1 MTTFSRTD
9 MSLLGQW
16 WWTVDRWT
24 IAAIIG
30 LVTLGVFLIMAAS
43 PSIAE
48 GLKLDTF
55 HFVGRQL
62 LFLPLAM
69 ISMFCVSLLSRE
81 NILRLSLVVFFF
93 AAALMIFTL
102 FSGVEIKGATRW
114 VNVAGVSLQPSE
126 FIKPAFAVIA
136 AWMFAAWRLKEGF
149 PGYLLV
155 FGLYGGVVLLLIAQ
169 PDVGMAIL
177 ISFVWGLQFFL
188 AGLPMVLVMG
198 IGTVFIFGG
207 FAAYFQFS
215 HVRERID
222 RFIDPQ
228 NIDVYGQVS
237 RSLEAF
243 KNGGVFGRGPGE
255 GHVKENLPDAH
266 SDFIFA
272 VAVEE
277 FGMIA
282 GLLIVSVFGFIVLR
296 GLMRV
301 FKETDLFV
309 QLAVTGLLAQFG
321 LQAIINLA
329 STLNL
334 MPTKGATL
342 PFISYG
348 GSSLLALSI
357 SMGMVLSLTRE
368 RPNSKFTSR
377 TIWER
382 SKL

>member
-16 WWTVDRWT
+16 WRTVDRWT
-24 IAAIIG
+24 IAAIIT
-30 LVTLGVFLIMAAS
+30 LATLGAFLIMAAS

-48 GLKLDTF
+48 RLSLDTF
-55 HFVGRQL
+55 HFVGRQV

-69 ISMFCVSLLSRE
+69 ISMFAVSFLSRE
-81 NILRLSLVVFFF
+81 NIRRLSLILFSF
-93 AAALMIFTL
+93 AAVLMIFTL
-102 FSGVEIKGATRW
+102 FSGTEIKGATRW
-114 VNVAGVSLQPSE
+114 VKIVGISLQPSE

-136 AWMFAAWRLKEGF
+136 ASMFAAWRLEERF
-149 PGYLLV
+149 PGYLVVL
-155 FGLYGGVVLLLIAQ
+155 GLYGGVVLLLIAQ

-198 IGTVFIFGG
+198 IGTVFILGG

-215 HVRERID
+215 HVRERIN

-228 NIDVYGQVS
+228 NSDAYQVS
-237 RSLEAF
+237 QSLEAF
-243 KNGGVFGRGPGE
+243 KKGGVFGRGPGE
-255 GHVKENLPDAH
+255 GHIKENLPDAH

-282 GLLIVSVFGFIVLR
+282 GLLIVSIFGFIVLR

-342 PFISYG
+342 PFVSYG
-348 GSSLLALSI
+348 GSSLLALSVG
-357 SMGMVLSLTRE
+357 MGMVLSLTRE

-377 TIWER
+377 TVWES

>member
-1 MTTFSRTD
+1 
-9 MSLLGQW
+9 
-16 WWTVDRWT
+16 
-24 IAAIIG
+24 
-30 LVTLGVFLIMAAS
+30 
-43 PSIAE
+43 
-48 GLKLDTF
+48 
-55 HFVGRQL
+55 
-62 LFLPLAM
+62 M
-69 ISMFCVSLLSRE
+69 ISMFAVSFFSRV
-81 NILRLSLVVFFF
+81 NIRRLSLIVFSF
-93 AAALMIFTL
+93 ATALMIFTL
-102 FSGVEIKGATRW
+102 FSGAEIKGATRW
-114 VNVAGVSLQPSE
+114 VNVLGVSLQPSE
-126 FIKPAFAVIA
+126 FIKPAFAVISA
-136 AWMFAAWRLKEGF
+136 SMFAAWSLKERF
-149 PGYLLV
+149 PGYLVVL
-155 FGLYGGVVLLLIAQ
+155 GLYGGVVLLLIAQ

-198 IGTVFIFGG
+198 IGTFFIFGG

-215 HVRERID
+215 HVQERID

-228 NIDVYGQVS
+228 NSDAYQVS
-237 RSLEAF
+237 QSLEAI
-243 KNGGVFGRGPGE
+243 KKGGVFGRGPGE

-282 GLLIVSVFGFIVLR
+282 GLLIVSIFGFIVLR

-342 PFISYG
+342 PFVSYG

-377 TIWER
+377 TVWER

>member
-1 MTTFSRTD
+1 MTMFSRTD

-16 WWTVDRWT
+16 WQTVDRWT
-24 IAAIIG
+24 IAAIIT
-30 LVTLGVFLIMAAS
+30 LATLGAFLIIAAS

-48 GLKLDTF
+48 RLSLDTF
-55 HFVGRQL
+55 HFVGRQV

-69 ISMFCVSLLSRE
+69 ISMFAVSFLSRV
-81 NILRLSLVVFFF
+81 NIRRLSLIIFSF
-93 AAALMIFTL
+93 AAALMMFTL

-114 VNVAGVSLQPSE
+114 VNVVGVSLQPSE

-136 AWMFAAWRLKEGF
+136 ASMFAAWRLEERF
-149 PGYLLV
+149 PGYLVVL
-155 FGLYGGVVLLLIAQ
+155 GLYGGVVLLLIAQ
-169 PDVGMAIL
+169 PDVGMAVL

-215 HVRERID
+215 HVRERIEQ
-222 RFIDPQ
+222 FIDPQ
-228 NIDVYGQVS
+228 NSDVYQVS
-237 RSLEAF
+237 QSLEAF
-243 KNGGVFGRGPGE
+243 KKGGVFGRGPGE

-309 QLAVTGLLAQFG
+309 QLAVAGLLAQFG

-377 TIWER
+377 TVWER

>member
-16 WWTVDRWT
+16 WQTVDRWT
-24 IAAIIG
+24 IAAIIT
-30 LVTLGVFLIMAAS
+30 LATLGAFLIIAAS
-43 PSIAE
+43 PPIAE
-48 GLKLDTF
+48 RLSLDTF
-55 HFVGRQL
+55 HFVGRQV

-69 ISMFCVSLLSRE
+69 ISMFAVSFLSRA
-81 NILRLSLVVFFF
+81 NIRRISLIVFSF

-114 VNVAGVSLQPSE
+114 VNVVGVSLQPSE

-136 AWMFAAWRLKEGF
+136 ASMFAAWRLEERF
-149 PGYLLV
+149 PGYLVVL
-155 FGLYGGVVLLLIAQ
+155 GLYGGVVLLLIAQ

-198 IGTVFIFGG
+198 IGTVFFFGG

-215 HVRERID
+215 HVRERIE

-228 NIDVYGQVS
+228 NSDVYQVS
-237 RSLEAF
+237 QSLEAF
-243 KNGGVFGRGPGE
+243 KKGGVFGRGPGE

-342 PFISYG
+342 PFVSYG

-377 TIWER
+377 TVWER
-382 SKL
+382 RK

>member
-1 MTTFSRTD
+1 MTMFSRTD

-16 WWTVDRWT
+16 WQTVDRWT
-24 IAAIIG
+24 IAAIIT
-30 LVTLGVFLIMAAS
+30 LATLGAFLIIAAS
-43 PSIAE
+43 PPIAE
-48 GLKLDTF
+48 RLSLDTF
-55 HFVGRQL
+55 HFVGRQV

-69 ISMFCVSLLSRE
+69 ISMFAVSFLSRL
-81 NILRLSLVVFFF
+81 NIRRLSLIVFSF

-102 FSGVEIKGATRW
+102 FSGAEIKGATRW
-114 VNVAGVSLQPSE
+114 VNVLGVSLQPSE

-136 AWMFAAWRLKEGF
+136 ASMFAAWRLEERF
-149 PGYLLV
+149 PGYLVVL
-155 FGLYGGVVLLLIAQ
+155 GLYGGVVLLLIAQ
-169 PDVGMAIL
+169 PDVGMAVL

-215 HVRERID
+215 HVRERIEQ
-222 RFIDPQ
+222 FIDPQ
-228 NIDVYGQVS
+228 NSDVYQVS
-237 RSLEAF
+237 QSLEAF
-243 KNGGVFGRGPGE
+243 KKGGVFGRGPGE

-309 QLAVTGLLAQFG
+309 QLAVAGLLAQFG

-342 PFISYG
+342 PFVSYG

-377 TIWER
+377 TVWER

>member
-1 MTTFSRTD
+1 MTMFSRTD

-16 WWTVDRWT
+16 WQTVDRWT
-24 IAAIIG
+24 IAAIIT
-30 LVTLGVFLIMAAS
+30 LATLGAFLIIAAS
-43 PSIAE
+43 PPIAE
-48 GLKLDTF
+48 RLSLDTF
-55 HFVGRQL
+55 HFVGRQV

-69 ISMFCVSLLSRE
+69 ISMFAVSFLSRL
-81 NILRLSLVVFFF
+81 NIRRLSLIVFSF

-102 FSGVEIKGATRW
+102 FSGTEIKGATRW
-114 VNVAGVSLQPSE
+114 VNVLGVSLQPSE

-136 AWMFAAWRLKEGF
+136 ASMFAAWRLEERF
-149 PGYLLV
+149 PGYLVVL
-155 FGLYGGVVLLLIAQ
+155 GLYGGVVLLLIAQ
-169 PDVGMAIL
+169 PDVGMAVL

-215 HVRERID
+215 HVRERIEQ
-222 RFIDPQ
+222 FIDPQ
-228 NIDVYGQVS
+228 NSDVYQVS
-237 RSLEAF
+237 QSLEAF
-243 KNGGVFGRGPGE
+243 KKGGVFGRGPGE

-309 QLAVTGLLAQFG
+309 QLAVAGLLAQFG

-377 TIWER
+377 TVWER

>member
-9 MSLLGQW
+9 MSVLGQW
-16 WWTVDRWT
+16 WRTVDRWT
-24 IAAIIG
+24 IAAIIT
-30 LVTLGVFLIMAAS
+30 LATLGVFLIMAAS

-48 GLKLDTF
+48 KLSLDTF
-55 HFVGRQL
+55 HFAGRQV

-69 ISMFCVSLLSRE
+69 ISMFAVSFLSRA
-81 NILRLSLVVFFF
+81 NIHRLSLVVFSF

-102 FSGVEIKGATRW
+102 FGGEEIKGATRW
-114 VNVAGVSLQPSE
+114 INVVGVSLQPSE

-136 AWMFAAWRLKEGF
+136 ASIFAAWRLEERF
-149 PGYLLV
+149 PGYLV
-155 FGLYGGVVLLLIAQ
+155 AFGLYGGVVLLLIAQ

-198 IGTVFIFGG
+198 IGTIFIFGG
-207 FAAYFQFS
+207 FAAYLQFS

-228 NIDVYGQVS
+228 NIDVYGQVN

-243 KNGGVFGRGPGE
+243 KKGGVFGRGPGE

-342 PFISYG
+342 PFVSYG

-377 TIWER
+377 TVWES

>member
-69 ISMFCVSLLSRE
+69 ISMFCVSLLSRD
-81 NILRLSLVVFFF
+81 NILQLSLVVFFF
-93 AAALMIFTL
+93 AAAFMIFTL

-114 VNVAGVSLQPSE
+114 VNVVGVSLQPSE

-222 RFIDPQ
+222 RFVDPQ

-282 GLLIVSVFGFIVLR
+282 GLLIVSIFGFIVLR

-342 PFISYG
+342 PFVSYG

-368 RPNSKFTSR
+368 RPNSNFTSR
-377 TIWER
+377 TVWER
-382 SKL
+382 SKS

>member
-1 MTTFSRTD
+1 
-9 MSLLGQW
+9 
-16 WWTVDRWT
+16 
-24 IAAIIG
+24 
-30 LVTLGVFLIMAAS
+30 
-43 PSIAE
+43 
-48 GLKLDTF
+48 
-55 HFVGRQL
+55 
-62 LFLPLAM
+62 
-69 ISMFCVSLLSRE
+69 
-81 NILRLSLVVFFF
+81 
-93 AAALMIFTL
+93 
-102 FSGVEIKGATRW
+102 
-114 VNVAGVSLQPSE
+114 
-126 FIKPAFAVIA
+126 
-136 AWMFAAWRLKEGF
+136 
-149 PGYLLV
+149 
-155 FGLYGGVVLLLIAQ
+155 
-169 PDVGMAIL
+169 
-177 ISFVWGLQFFL
+177 
-188 AGLPMVLVMG
+188 MVLVMG

-222 RFIDPQ
+222 RFIDPR
-228 NIDVYGQVS
+228 NSDAYQVS
-237 RSLEAF
+237 QSLEAI
-243 KNGGVFGRGPGE
+243 KKGGVFGRGPGE
-255 GHVKENLPDAH
+255 GHVKENLPAAH

-282 GLLIVSVFGFIVLR
+282 GLLIVSIFGFIVLR

-342 PFISYG
+342 PFVSYG

-357 SMGMVLSLTRE
+357 GMGMVLSLTRE

-377 TIWER
+377 TILER

>member
-16 WWTVDRWT
+16 WQTVDRWT
-24 IAAIIG
+24 IAAIIT
-30 LVTLGVFLIMAAS
+30 LATLGAFLIIAAS
-43 PSIAE
+43 PPIAE
-48 GLKLDTF
+48 RLSLDTF
-55 HFVGRQL
+55 HFAGRQV

-69 ISMFCVSLLSRE
+69 ISMFAVSFLSRA
-81 NILRLSLVVFFF
+81 NIRRLSLIVFSF

-102 FSGVEIKGATRW
+102 FSGAEIKGATRW
-114 VNVAGVSLQPSE
+114 VNVVGVSLQPSE

-136 AWMFAAWRLKEGF
+136 ASMFAAWRLEERF
-149 PGYLLV
+149 PGYLVVL
-155 FGLYGGVVLLLIAQ
+155 GLYGGVVLLLIAQ

-188 AGLPMVLVMG
+188 AGLPMLLVMG

-215 HVRERID
+215 HVQERID

-342 PFISYG
+342 PFVSYG
-348 GSSLLALSI
+348 GSSLLALAFG
-357 SMGMVLSLTRE
+357 MGMLLALTR
-368 RPNSKFTSR
+368 R
-377 TIWER
+377 R
-382 SKL
+382 SGGIE

>member
-1 MTTFSRTD
+1 MTMFSRTD

-16 WWTVDRWT
+16 WQTVDRWT
-24 IAAIIG
+24 IAAIIT
-30 LVTLGVFLIMAAS
+30 LATLGAFLIIAAS
-43 PSIAE
+43 PPIAE
-48 GLKLDTF
+48 RLSLDTF
-55 HFVGRQL
+55 HFVGRQV

-69 ISMFCVSLLSRE
+69 ISMFAVSFLSRV
-81 NILRLSLVVFFF
+81 NIRRLSLIVFSF

-102 FSGVEIKGATRW
+102 FSGTEIKGATRW
-114 VNVAGVSLQPSE
+114 VNVVGVSLQPSE

-136 AWMFAAWRLKEGF
+136 ASMFSAWRLEERF
-149 PGYLLV
+149 PGYLVVL
-155 FGLYGGVVLLLIAQ
+155 GLYGGVVLLLIAQ

-309 QLAVTGLLAQFG
+309 QLAVAGLLAQFG

-342 PFISYG
+342 PFVSYG

-377 TIWER
+377 TVWER
-382 SKL
+382 RK

>member
-1 MTTFSRTD
+1 M
-9 MSLLGQW
+9 
-16 WWTVDRWT
+16 DRWT
-24 IAAIIG
+24 IAAIIALATVG
-30 LVTLGVFLIMAAS
+30 AFLIMAAS
-43 PSIAE
+43 PSIADR
-48 GLKLDTF
+48 LRLDTF
-55 HFVGRQL
+55 HFVSRQL

-69 ISMFCVSLLSRE
+69 ISMFAISFCSRE
-81 NILRLSLVVFFF
+81 NILRLSLIVFCF
-93 AAALMIFTL
+93 AATLMIFTL
-102 FSGVEIKGATRW
+102 FGGAEIKGATRW
-114 VNVAGVSLQPSE
+114 VNILGVSLQPSE

-136 AWMFAAWRLKEGF
+136 AWMFAAWRLKERF
-149 PGYLLV
+149 PGYLAV

-169 PDVGMAIL
+169 PDIGMSIL

-188 AGLPMVLVMG
+188 AGLPMILVMG
-198 IGTVFIFGG
+198 IGTIFIFGG

-228 NIDVYGQVS
+228 NSDVYQVS

-243 KNGGVFGRGPGE
+243 KNGGVFGKGPGE

-282 GLLIVSVFGFIVLR
+282 GLLIVSIFGFVVLR
-296 GLMRV
+296 GLAKV

-309 QLAVTGLLAQFG
+309 QIAVTGLLAQFG

-342 PFISYG
+342 PFVSYG

-357 SMGMVLSLTRE
+357 GMGMVLALTRE

-377 TIWER
+377 TARE
-382 SKL
+382 SGEL

>member
-1 MTTFSRTD
+1 MTMFSRTD

-16 WWTVDRWT
+16 WQTVDRWT
-24 IAAIIG
+24 IAAIIT
-30 LVTLGVFLIMAAS
+30 LATLGAFLIMAAS

-48 GLKLDTF
+48 RLSLDTF
-55 HFVGRQL
+55 HFVGRQA

-69 ISMFCVSLLSRE
+69 ISMFAVSFLSRA
-81 NILRLSLVVFFF
+81 NIRRLSLIVFSF

-102 FSGVEIKGATRW
+102 FSGAEINGATRW
-114 VNVAGVSLQPSE
+114 VNVVGVSLQPSE

-136 AWMFAAWRLKEGF
+136 ASMFAAWRLEERF
-149 PGYLLV
+149 PGYLVVL
-155 FGLYGGVVLLLIAQ
+155 GLYGGVVLLLIAQ
-169 PDVGMAIL
+169 PDVGMAVL

-215 HVRERID
+215 HVRERIEQ
-222 RFIDPQ
+222 FIDPQ
-228 NIDVYGQVS
+228 NSDVYQVS
-237 RSLEAF
+237 QSLKAF
-243 KNGGVFGRGPGE
+243 KKGGVFGRGPGE

-342 PFISYG
+342 PFVSYG

-377 TIWER
+377 TVWER

>member
-1 MTTFSRTD
+1 MTMFSRTD

-16 WWTVDRWT
+16 WQTVDRWT
-24 IAAIIG
+24 IAAIIT
-30 LVTLGVFLIMAAS
+30 LATLGAFLIIAAS
-43 PSIAE
+43 PPIAE
-48 GLKLDTF
+48 RLSLDTF
-55 HFVGRQL
+55 HFVGRQV

-69 ISMFCVSLLSRE
+69 ISMFAVSFLSRA
-81 NILRLSLVVFFF
+81 NIRRLSLIIFSF
-93 AAALMIFTL
+93 AAALMMFTL

-114 VNVAGVSLQPSE
+114 VNVVGVSLQPSE

-136 AWMFAAWRLKEGF
+136 ASMFAAWRLEERF
-149 PGYLLV
+149 PGYLVVL
-155 FGLYGGVVLLLIAQ
+155 GLYGGVVLLLIAQ
-169 PDVGMAIL
+169 PDVGMAVL

-228 NIDVYGQVS
+228 NNDVYQVS
-237 RSLEAF
+237 QSLEAF
-243 KNGGVFGRGPGE
+243 KKGGVFGRGPGE

-309 QLAVTGLLAQFG
+309 QLAVAGLLAQFG

-377 TIWER
+377 IVWER

>member
-16 WWTVDRWT
+16 WQTVDRWT
-24 IAAIIG
+24 IAAIIT
-30 LVTLGVFLIMAAS
+30 LATLGAFLIIAAS
-43 PSIAE
+43 PPIAE
-48 GLKLDTF
+48 RLSLDTF
-55 HFVGRQL
+55 HFVGRQV

-69 ISMFCVSLLSRE
+69 ISMFAVSFLSRA
-81 NILRLSLVVFFF
+81 NIRRISLIVFSF

-102 FSGVEIKGATRW
+102 FSGTEIKGATRW
-114 VNVAGVSLQPSE
+114 VNVLGVSLQPSE

-136 AWMFAAWRLKEGF
+136 ASMFAAWRLEERF
-149 PGYLLV
+149 PGYLVVL
-155 FGLYGGVVLLLIAQ
+155 GLYGGVVLLLIAQ
-169 PDVGMAIL
+169 PDVGMAVL

-215 HVRERID
+215 HVRERVD

-228 NIDVYGQVS
+228 NSDVYQVS
-237 RSLEAF
+237 QSLEAF
-243 KNGGVFGRGPGE
+243 KKGGVFGRGPGE

-342 PFISYG
+342 PFVSYG

-377 TIWER
+377 TVWER

>member
-1 MTTFSRTD
+1 MTMFSRTD

-16 WWTVDRWT
+16 WQTVDRWT
-24 IAAIIG
+24 IAAIIT
-30 LVTLGVFLIMAAS
+30 LATLGAFLIIAAS
-43 PSIAE
+43 PPIAE
-48 GLKLDTF
+48 RLSLDTF
-55 HFVGRQL
+55 HFVGRQV

-69 ISMFCVSLLSRE
+69 ISMFAVSFLSRA
-81 NILRLSLVVFFF
+81 NIRRLSLIIFSF
-93 AAALMIFTL
+93 AAALMMFTL

-114 VNVAGVSLQPSE
+114 VNVMGVSLQPSE

-136 AWMFAAWRLKEGF
+136 ASMFAAWRLEERF
-149 PGYLLV
+149 PGYLVVL
-155 FGLYGGVVLLLIAQ
+155 GLYGGVVLLLIAQ
-169 PDVGMAIL
+169 PDVGMAVL

-215 HVRERID
+215 HVRERIEQ
-222 RFIDPQ
+222 FIDPQ
-228 NIDVYGQVS
+228 NSDVYQVS
-237 RSLEAF
+237 QSLEAF
-243 KNGGVFGRGPGE
+243 KKGGVFGRGPGE

-309 QLAVTGLLAQFG
+309 QLAVAGLLAQFG

-377 TIWER
+377 TVWER

>member
-16 WWTVDRWT
+16 WQTVDRWT
-24 IAAIIG
+24 IAAIIT
-30 LVTLGVFLIMAAS
+30 LATLGSFLIIAAS

-48 GLKLDTF
+48 RLSLDTF
-55 HFVGRQL
+55 HFVGRQV

-69 ISMFCVSLLSRE
+69 ISMFAVSFLSRV
-81 NILRLSLVVFFF
+81 NIRRLSLIIFSF
-93 AAALMIFTL
+93 AAALMMFTL

-114 VNVAGVSLQPSE
+114 VNVVGVSLQPSE

-136 AWMFAAWRLKEGF
+136 ASMFAAWRLEERF
-149 PGYLLV
+149 PGYLVVL
-155 FGLYGGVVLLLIAQ
+155 GLYGGVVLLLIAQ
-169 PDVGMAIL
+169 PDVGMTIL

-228 NIDVYGQVS
+228 NSDVYQVS
-237 RSLEAF
+237 QSLEAF
-243 KNGGVFGRGPGE
+243 KKGGVFGRGPGE

-334 MPTKGATL
+334 IPTKGATL
-342 PFISYG
+342 PFVSYG

-377 TIWER
+377 TVWER

>member
-1 MTTFSRTD
+1 MTMFSRTD

-16 WWTVDRWT
+16 WQTVDRWT
-24 IAAIIG
+24 IAAIIT
-30 LVTLGVFLIMAAS
+30 LATLGVFLIMAAS
-43 PSIAE
+43 PPIAE
-48 GLKLDTF
+48 RLNLDTF
-55 HFVGRQL
+55 HFVGRQM

-69 ISMFCVSLLSRE
+69 ISMFAVSFLSRV
-81 NILRLSLVVFFF
+81 NIRRLSLIVFSF

-102 FSGVEIKGATRW
+102 FSGTEIKGATRW
-114 VNVAGVSLQPSE
+114 VNVVGVSLQPSE

-136 AWMFAAWRLKEGF
+136 ASMFAAWRLEERF
-149 PGYLLV
+149 PGYLVVL
-155 FGLYGGVVLLLIAQ
+155 GLYGGVVLLLIAQ

-215 HVRERID
+215 HVRERVD

-228 NIDVYGQVS
+228 NSDAYQVS
-237 RSLEAF
+237 QSLEAF
-243 KNGGVFGRGPGE
+243 KKGGVFGRGPGE

-342 PFISYG
+342 PFVSYG

-377 TIWER
+377 TVWER

>member
-1 MTTFSRTD
+1 MTMFSRTD

-16 WWTVDRWT
+16 WQTVDRWT
-24 IAAIIG
+24 IAAIIT
-30 LVTLGVFLIMAAS
+30 LATLGAFLIIAAS
-43 PSIAE
+43 PPIAE
-48 GLKLDTF
+48 RLSLDTF
-55 HFVGRQL
+55 HFVGRQV

-69 ISMFCVSLLSRE
+69 ISMFAVSFLSRV
-81 NILRLSLVVFFF
+81 NIRRLSLIIFSF
-93 AAALMIFTL
+93 AAALMVFTL
-102 FSGVEIKGATRW
+102 FSGTEIKGATRW
-114 VNVAGVSLQPSE
+114 VNVLGVSLQPSE

-136 AWMFAAWRLKEGF
+136 ASMFAAWRLEERF
-149 PGYLLV
+149 PGYLVVL
-155 FGLYGGVVLLLIAQ
+155 GLYGGVVLLLIAQ
-169 PDVGMAIL
+169 PDVGMVVL

-228 NIDVYGQVS
+228 NNDVYQVS
-237 RSLEAF
+237 QSLEAF
-243 KNGGVFGRGPGE
+243 KKGGVFGRGPGE

-321 LQAIINLA
+321 LQTIINLA

-334 MPTKGATL
+334 IPTKGATL
-342 PFISYG
+342 PFVSYG

-377 TIWER
+377 TVWER

>member
-1 MTTFSRTD
+1 
-9 MSLLGQW
+9 
-16 WWTVDRWT
+16 
-24 IAAIIG
+24 
-30 LVTLGVFLIMAAS
+30 
-43 PSIAE
+43 
-48 GLKLDTF
+48 
-55 HFVGRQL
+55 
-62 LFLPLAM
+62 
-69 ISMFCVSLLSRE
+69 
-81 NILRLSLVVFFF
+81 
-93 AAALMIFTL
+93 
-102 FSGVEIKGATRW
+102 
-114 VNVAGVSLQPSE
+114 
-126 FIKPAFAVIA
+126 
-136 AWMFAAWRLKEGF
+136 MFAAWRLEERF
-149 PGYLLV
+149 PGYLVVL
-155 FGLYGGVVLLLIAQ
+155 GLYGGVVLLLIAQ
-169 PDVGMAIL
+169 PDVGMAVL

-198 IGTVFIFGG
+198 IGIVFIFGG

-215 HVRERID
+215 HVRERIEQ
-222 RFIDPQ
+222 FIDPQ
-228 NIDVYGQVS
+228 NSDVYQVS
-237 RSLEAF
+237 QSLEAF
-243 KNGGVFGRGPGE
+243 KKGGVFGRGPGE

-309 QLAVTGLLAQFG
+309 QLAVAGLLAQFG

-334 MPTKGATL
+334 MPTKGSTL

-377 TIWER
+377 TVWER

>member
-9 MSLLGQW
+9 MSLLSQW
-16 WWTVDRWT
+16 WQTVDRWT
-24 IAAIIG
+24 IAAIIT
-30 LVTLGVFLIMAAS
+30 LATLGAFLIIAAS
-43 PSIAE
+43 PPIAE
-48 GLKLDTF
+48 RLSLDTF
-55 HFVGRQL
+55 HFAGRQV

-69 ISMFCVSLLSRE
+69 ISMFAVSFLSRA
-81 NILRLSLVVFFF
+81 NIRRLSLIVFSF

-114 VNVAGVSLQPSE
+114 VNVLGVSLQPSE

-136 AWMFAAWRLKEGF
+136 ASIFAAWRLEERF
-149 PGYLLV
+149 PGYLV
-155 FGLYGGVVLLLIAQ
+155 AFGLYGGVVLLLIAQ

-198 IGTVFIFGG
+198 IGIVFIFGG

-266 SDFIFA
+266 SDFILA

-342 PFISYG
+342 PFVSYG

-377 TIWER
+377 TVWE
-382 SKL
+382 SKK

>member
-1 MTTFSRTD
+1 MTMFSRTD

-16 WWTVDRWT
+16 WQTVDRWT
-24 IAAIIG
+24 IAAIIT
-30 LVTLGVFLIMAAS
+30 LATLGAFLIIAAS
-43 PSIAE
+43 PPIAE
-48 GLKLDTF
+48 RLSLDTF
-55 HFVGRQL
+55 HFVGRQV

-69 ISMFCVSLLSRE
+69 ISMFAVSFLSRL
-81 NILRLSLVVFFF
+81 NIRRLSLIVFSF

-114 VNVAGVSLQPSE
+114 VNVLGVSLQPSE

-136 AWMFAAWRLKEGF
+136 ASMFAAWRLEERF
-149 PGYLLV
+149 PGYLVVL
-155 FGLYGGVVLLLIAQ
+155 GLYGGVVLLLIAQ
-169 PDVGMAIL
+169 PDVGMAVL

-228 NIDVYGQVS
+228 NSDVYQVS
-237 RSLEAF
+237 QSLEAF
-243 KNGGVFGRGPGE
+243 KKGGVFGRGPGE

-309 QLAVTGLLAQFG
+309 QLAVAGLLAQFG

-377 TIWER
+377 TVWER

>member
-16 WWTVDRWT
+16 WQTVDRWT
-24 IAAIIG
+24 IAAII
-30 LVTLGVFLIMAAS
+30 TLAALGAFLIMAAS
-43 PSIAE
+43 PPIAE
-48 GLKLDTF
+48 RLSLDTF
-55 HFVGRQL
+55 HFFGRQV

-69 ISMFCVSLLSRE
+69 ISMFTVSFLSRA
-81 NILRLSLVVFFF
+81 NIRRLSLIVFSF
-93 AAALMIFTL
+93 ATALMIFTL
-102 FSGVEIKGATRW
+102 FSGTEIKGATRW
-114 VNVAGVSLQPSE
+114 INVVGVSLQPSE

-136 AWMFAAWRLKEGF
+136 ASMFSAWRLEERF
-149 PGYLLV
+149 PGYLVVL
-155 FGLYGGVVLLLIAQ
+155 GLYGGVVLLLIAQ

-215 HVRERID
+215 HVRERIE

-228 NIDVYGQVS
+228 NSDVYQVS
-237 RSLEAF
+237 QSLEAF
-243 KNGGVFGRGPGE
+243 KKGGVFGRGPGE

-296 GLMRV
+296 GLVRV

-342 PFISYG
+342 PFVSYG

-377 TIWER
+377 TVWER
-382 SKL
+382 RK

>member
-16 WWTVDRWT
+16 WRTVDRWT
-24 IAAIIG
+24 IAAIIT
-30 LVTLGVFLIMAAS
+30 LATLGAFLIMAAS

-48 GLKLDTF
+48 RLSLDTF
-55 HFVGRQL
+55 HFVGRQV

-69 ISMFCVSLLSRE
+69 ISMFAVSFLSRA
-81 NILRLSLVVFFF
+81 NIRRLSLIVFSF

-102 FSGVEIKGATRW
+102 FSGAEINGATRW
-114 VNVAGVSLQPSE
+114 VTVVGVSLQPSE

-136 AWMFAAWRLKEGF
+136 ASMFAAWRLEERF
-149 PGYLLV
+149 PGYLVVL
-155 FGLYGGVVLLLIAQ
+155 GLYGGVVLLLIAQ

-207 FAAYFQFS
+207 FVAYFQFS

-228 NIDVYGQVS
+228 NSDGYQVS
-237 RSLEAF
+237 QSLEAF
-243 KNGGVFGRGPGE
+243 KKGGVFGRGPGE

-282 GLLIVSVFGFIVLR
+282 GLLIVSIFGFIVLR

-357 SMGMVLSLTRE
+357 SMRMVLSLTRE
-368 RPNSKFTSR
+368 RPNSIFTSR

>member
-16 WWTVDRWT
+16 WQTVDRWT
-24 IAAIIG
+24 IAAIIT
-30 LVTLGVFLIMAAS
+30 LATLGSFLIIAAS

-48 GLKLDTF
+48 RLSLDTF
-55 HFVGRQL
+55 HFVGRQV

-69 ISMFCVSLLSRE
+69 ISMFAVSFLSRA
-81 NILRLSLVVFFF
+81 NIRRLSLIVFSF
-93 AAALMIFTL
+93 AAALMMFTL

-114 VNVAGVSLQPSE
+114 VNVVGVSLQPSE

-136 AWMFAAWRLKEGF
+136 ASMFAAWRLEERF
-149 PGYLLV
+149 PGYLVVL
-155 FGLYGGVVLLLIAQ
+155 GLYGGVVLLLIAQ

-228 NIDVYGQVS
+228 NNDVYQVS
-237 RSLEAF
+237 QSLEAF
-243 KNGGVFGRGPGE
+243 KKGGVFGRGPGE

-296 GLMRV
+296 GLVRV

-342 PFISYG
+342 PFVSYG

-377 TIWER
+377 TVWER

>member
-16 WWTVDRWT
+16 WQTVDRWT
-24 IAAIIG
+24 IAAIIT
-30 LVTLGVFLIMAAS
+30 LATLGAFLIIAAS
-43 PSIAE
+43 PPIAE
-48 GLKLDTF
+48 RLSLDTF
-55 HFVGRQL
+55 HFVGRQV

-69 ISMFCVSLLSRE
+69 ISMFAVSFLSRV
-81 NILRLSLVVFFF
+81 NIRRLSLVVFSF
-93 AAALMIFTL
+93 AAVLMIFTL
-102 FSGVEIKGATRW
+102 FGGDEIKGATRW
-114 VNVAGVSLQPSE
+114 VNVVGVSLQPSE

-136 AWMFAAWRLKEGF
+136 ASMFAAWRLEERF
-149 PGYLLV
+149 PGYLVVL
-155 FGLYGGVVLLLIAQ
+155 GLYGGVVLLLIAQ

-342 PFISYG
+342 PFVSYG

-368 RPNSKFTSR
+368 RPNSKFASR
-377 TIWER
+377 TVWER